1 MIRIGQFDADEL
13 KLMKADDSL
22 QTLIK
27 SKRVELCFQGYDCG
41 EVWVR
46 SEDGEA
52 FEQAS
57 RYVQ

>member
-13 KLMKADDSL
+13 KIMKADETL
-22 QTLIK
+22 QKLIK

-41 EVWVR
+41 EVWVN
-46 SEDGEA
+46 EGDGEA
-52 FEQAS
+52 FAKAS